1 MTSKNDLK
9 LTCVRLERSNSVRL
23 CFSDRNVAVAMTE
36 VQLSHERRHELAPAR
51 YDVIIANRCRAE
63 ADEVAVDVT
72 EQLVSVDVDVGR
84 IGSTRD
90 T

>member
-1 MTSKNDLK
+1 MK
-9 LTCVRLERSNSVRL
+9 LTCVRLESSNSVRS
-23 CFSDRNVAVAMTE
+23 CFTDRNVTVAIPE

-72 EQLVSVDVDVGR
+72 EQLVSVDVGR
-84 IGSTRD
+84 MGSTRD